1 MSRSGT
7 TLIDQL
13 LAMVVIGLLVA
24 VAAPRLAYLADEAA
38 VRGEAARI
46 VGALDAARGAAVRL
60 DRNASLELMPA
71 RWIVWARYGID
82 SMIAWQSGGN
92 ASAGVTLSGAGAP
105 IVFGR
110 AGIAVGA
117 SNRTLVVSRGSAS
130 RRVIISRLGR
140 ITP

>member
-1 MSRSGT
+1 M
-7 TLIDQL
+7 IDQL
-13 LAMVVIGLLVA
+13 IAMVMLGLLLA
-24 VAAPRLAYLADEAA
+24 IAAPRLVRLTDEAA

-46 VGALDAARGAAVRL
+46 VGALAATRGAAVRL
-60 DRNASLELMPA
+60 DRNASLVLMPT
-71 RWIVWARYGID
+71 RWVVSVRQGAD
-82 SMIAWQSGGN
+82 SMIAWQSAGS
-92 ASAGVTLSGAGAP
+92 ASAGVILSGAGAP

-117 SNRTLVVSRGSAS
+117 SNRTLILSRGSAS